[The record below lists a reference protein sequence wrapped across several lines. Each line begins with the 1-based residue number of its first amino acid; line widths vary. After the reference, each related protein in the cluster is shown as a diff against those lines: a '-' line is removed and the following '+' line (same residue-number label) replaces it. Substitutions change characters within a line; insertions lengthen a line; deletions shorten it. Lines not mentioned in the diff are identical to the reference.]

1 MVGMTIIT
9 QIANPFRDV
18 GFIHEGYTFV
28 HCVGRRWYDGSWSV
42 LEGYSTLYAGYRPLF
57 NFGDEDV

>member
-9 QIANPFRDV
+9 QIVGPFRDV
-18 GFIHEGYTFV
+18 CFIHEGYIFV
-28 HCVGRRWYDGSWSV
+28 HCVGRRWYDGSWSAM
-42 LEGYSTLYAGYRPLF
+42 EGYDMLYSGYQPLF